1 MRQSFY
7 VDDTLKSF
15 PSAKIAVDM
24 IYKFKSLCKKGGF
37 NLTKFSSNHTEVL
50 KSIPDEYRK
59 DGVKGKD
66 LNLGILPEDKVLV
79 VKWNIQEDTLRFIIK
94 MDGKPATRRGL
105 LVALSSVYN
114 PLGLEAPFQLKSR
127 LIIQGLRKSNLNWD
141 EPIDD
146 KTAQERLKCRNNLM
160 TLDGKS
166 IARRLKP
173 EKF

>member
-1 MRQSFY
+1 M
-7 VDDTLKSF
+7 
-15 PSAKIAVDM
+15 
-24 IYKFKSLCKKGGF
+24 
-37 NLTKFSSNHTEVL
+37 

-114 PLGLEAPFQLKSR
+114 PFGLEAPFQLKSR
-127 LIIQGLRKSNLNWD
+127 LIIQGL
-141 EPIDD
+141 
-146 KTAQERLKCRNNLM
+146 
-160 TLDGKS
+160 
-166 IARRLKP
+166 
-173 EKF
+173 